1 MLAGMSKHSMTSLRE
16 RRAELGLVQMSL
28 WIRDEDRTAFAAAV
42 EPFKRRAG
50 DLDPAQRPGRKRQE
64 AVRVLPLHLEGRKT
78 PSPPETHQRPAA
90 GRSAPRPAITLPCRL
105 IFPTKPPAHIRNAMK
120 DEGWGYDKLSGVWST
135 DRGWLAE
142 RWIEE
147 LTRDWHARI
156 I

>member
-1 MLAGMSKHSMTSLRE
+1 MSKQSMTSLRE
-16 RRAELGLVQMSL
+16 RRAELGLVQMNL
-28 WIRDEDRTAFAAAV
+28 WIREEDRAAFTAAV
-42 EPFKRRAG
+42 EPFRERAG
-50 DLDPAQRPGRKRQE
+50 EIDPAQRPGRKRQE
-64 AVRVLPLHLEGRKT
+64 AARA
-78 PSPPETHQRPAA
+78 SPQKLAER
-90 GRSAPRPAITLPCRL
+90 RSAPGPAITVPCRL

-147 LTRDWHARI
+147 LTRDWYARI